1 MDFVKRDETFSKACI
16 TDESLVR
23 VLEEKDFFGRKLLA
37 MLNNQYMLSQRGHSY
52 NYMIMNTGSIWYFM
66 SVEMESNT
74 LLNL

>member
-37 MLNNQYMLSQRGHSY
+37 MLNN
-52 NYMIMNTGSIWYFM
+52 
-66 SVEMESNT
+66 
-74 LLNL
+74 